1 MFKRALLCF
10 ATLII
15 SVIGRVSACSVAE
28 DSTRIAV
35 AGGSITEIL
44 FALDAQDKIVALDT
58 TSNYPLQ
65 AKEFPSIGYVRN
77 LSSEGL
83 LSLNPT
89 LVLGENDMGPPAVLN
104 QLERTGID
112 IKIIEEKHSALGI
125 LNKITCIG
133 TIINQAERTLEF
145 INYNLMPQIEQLD
158 ILASK
163 NELSDYKVMFI
174 LNVQSGS
181 PIVSGKG
188 TSAHGLITMT
198 GARNIVSQHD
208 GWKQIS
214 PESIIKASPDA
225 VVITQRGLDSY
236 GTLEALYTHP
246 SLSLTPA
253 FQNKRVIVMD
263 GMAMIGFG
271 PRTIFSAVKIA
282 ASLDE
287 IVK

>member
-1 MFKRALLCF
+1 
-10 ATLII
+10 
-15 SVIGRVSACSVAE
+15 
-28 DSTRIAV
+28 
-35 AGGSITEIL
+35 
-44 FALDAQDKIVALDT
+44 
-58 TSNYPLQ
+58 
-65 AKEFPSIGYVRN
+65 
-77 LSSEGL
+77 
-83 LSLNPT
+83 
-89 LVLGENDMGPPAVLN
+89 MGPPAVLN

-133 TIINQAERTLEF
+133 TIINQAERSLEF

-188 TSAHGLITMT
+188 TSAHGLIMMT